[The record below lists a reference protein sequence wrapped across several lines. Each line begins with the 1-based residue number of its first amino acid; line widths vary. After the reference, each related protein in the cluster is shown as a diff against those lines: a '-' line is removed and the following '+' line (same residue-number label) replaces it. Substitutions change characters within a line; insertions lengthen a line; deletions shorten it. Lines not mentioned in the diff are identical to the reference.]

1 MNSLHPF
8 TVSDTPDNFL
18 MPKNKDTPEKLPPE
32 SLALGEGLHAE
43 IMLYTAQS
51 LSTTLLK
58 LQQYSPSWP
67 EQSIELQHGVFS
79 SQSILLPFAIELALK
94 AWHWRDYGTD
104 ADNDHNLLLLFDA
117 LKPSTRNLL
126 EDRMSSLNLC
136 LQSQSI
142 IPPHDPLSL
151 REVLFIH
158 RHTFQTSRY
167 AAHYIP
173 THKNLPLLRLVVAML
188 TDSYDKHFESQNKQ
202 FNPKDCPTCH
212 LPSDIH
218 SYDLY
223 SDPLKPLTL
232 AYNHVRHLF
241 ESHPLF
247 KSLIP
252 EQ

>member
-1 MNSLHPF
+1 
-8 TVSDTPDNFL
+8 

-58 LQQYSPSWP
+58 LQQYSPTWP
-67 EQSIELQHGVFS
+67 EQSRELQHGVFS

-94 AWHWRDYGTD
+94 AWHWRDYGTN
-104 ADNDHNLLLLFDA
+104 ANNDHNLLLLFDA
-117 LKPSTRNLL
+117 LKPSTINLL

-136 LQSQSI
+136 LKSQPI
-142 IPPHDPLSL
+142 ISPPSPLSL

-158 RHTFQTSRY
+158 RHAFQTSRY
-167 AAHYIP
+167 AAYYP
-173 THKNLPLLRLVVAML
+173 VTAKDLPLLHLVVAMINN
-188 TDSYDKHFESQNKQ
+188 SYDIHFETQNSHHQ
-202 FNPKDCPTCH
+202 DNNCPTCH

-223 SDPLKPLTL
+223 SDPLKPLTFV
-232 AYNHVRHLF
+232 YNYVRHFF
-241 ESHPLF
+241 ESHPVF

-252 EQ
+252 KQ

>member
-1 MNSLHPF
+1 
-8 TVSDTPDNFL
+8 
-18 MPKNKDTPEKLPPE
+18 
-32 SLALGEGLHAE
+32 
-43 IMLYTAQS
+43 
-51 LSTTLLK
+51 
-58 LQQYSPSWP
+58 
-67 EQSIELQHGVFS
+67 
-79 SQSILLPFAIELALK
+79 
-94 AWHWRDYGTD
+94 
-104 ADNDHNLLLLFDA
+104 
-117 LKPSTRNLL
+117 
-126 EDRMSSLNLC
+126 MSSLNLC
-136 LQSQSI
+136 LKSQPLIS
-142 IPPHDPLSL
+142 PPSPLSL

-158 RHTFQTSRY
+158 RHAFQTSRY
-167 AAHYIP
+167 AAHYLP
-173 THKNLPLLRLVVAML
+173 THKNLSLLRLVVSML
-188 TDSYDKHFESQNKQ
+188 TDSYEKHFESQNKQ